1 MPDRAYHLTD
11 AGNWPSIERIGLLS
25 TRELLQLAGVPKDER
40 ERLGRWHRPARAM
53 IVPGITLTHQR
64 PMPPAAL
71 RRCLVD
77 GATPESWYE
86 LLNSRVFFWFDPKRL
101 NRLRQVGGAPSQ
113 VVLVMDVGKLLAKY
127 ADRIS
132 LAPITTGAA
141 MRRPARRGPSTFV
154 PYTSW
159 IVTGWDTEARAL
171 GTRPPP
177 QSHKPAE
184 MTVDGAI
191 PDALGCTA
199 EVRILGPGDVFAP

>member
-101 NRLRQVGGAPSQ
+101 NRLRQAG
-113 VVLVMDVGKLLAKY
+113 
-127 ADRIS
+127 
-132 LAPITTGAA
+132 
-141 MRRPARRGPSTFV
+141 
-154 PYTSW
+154 
-159 IVTGWDTEARAL
+159 
-171 GTRPPP
+171 
-177 QSHKPAE
+177 
-184 MTVDGAI
+184 
-191 PDALGCTA
+191 
-199 EVRILGPGDVFAP
+199 